1 MKLVIQ
7 MKILTLFRLMAAWLA
22 LGGTASAQLAQL
34 SPPKIGFDQ
43 SKKPPAPDY
52 NKRSAWAVW
61 PGVPSR
67 ADIVPKGSR
76 VGRAGQTDAD
86 VFFIHPTTYLSNET
100 WNARFNE
107 GGFTGQQLDETV
119 LGYQVSAFNACCRMF
134 VPRYRQATISAFL
147 RPTSD
152 SFKAYALA
160 YSDVQRAFNH
170 YLKTEN
176 RGRPFILAS
185 HSQGSLHATRLI
197 HERIDQDPALRR
209 RLVVAYV
216 VGASL
221 PTGRSHTRIPVC
233 SSPRQTGCLVDWN
246 SASRLTILAL
256 GRGLMVTWADGR
268 YSAVGLKSW
277 LCVNPLSWRRD
288 GRSVPAS
295 ANTGALP
302 FPGLDKPVPALRRG
316 VTGAQCRRG
325 RVIVKIGSKNQ
336 VGFTDALTRFGS
348 FHNLDYSL
356 FYQSIRQNAVERVAA
371 FLKKK
376 S

>member
-1 MKLVIQ
+1 
-7 MKILTLFRLMAAWLA
+7 MKILTVFGLVTAGLT
-22 LGGTASAQLAQL
+22 LGGTASAQLAKL
-34 SPPKIGFDQ
+34 SPPRISFDQ
-43 SKKPPAPDY
+43 SAKPPAPDY
-52 NKRSAWAVW
+52 NKSSAWAVW

-67 ADIVPKGSR
+67 ADIVPKGAR
-76 VGRAGQTDAD
+76 AGRARQPDAD
-86 VFFIHPTTYLSNET
+86 VFFIHPTTYLSNAT

-107 GGFTGQQLDETV
+107 GGFTGQQLSETV

-152 SFKAYALA
+152 SFKSYDLA
-160 YSDVQRAFNH
+160 YSDVLRAFNH
-170 YLKTEN
+170 YLKTQN

-197 HERIDQDPALRR
+197 HERIDRNPSLQR

-221 PTGRSHTRIPVC
+221 PARQSHTRLPVC
-233 SSPRQTGCLVDWN
+233 ASPRQTGCLIDWN

-256 GRGLMVTWADGR
+256 GRGLMVTWAKGR
-268 YSAVGLKSW
+268 YSSVGLKSW

-288 GRSVPAS
+288 SRSVPAAENS
-295 ANTGALP
+295 GALP
-302 FPGLDKPVPALRRG
+302 FPGLGKPVPALRRG

-325 RVIVKIGSKNQ
+325 RVIVRIRSENR
-336 VGFTDALTRFGS
+336 VGFTDVLTKLGS
-348 FHNLDYSL
+348 YHNLGYSL

-371 FLKKK
+371 FLKK
-376 S
+376 